1 MSQGKAIRNAAP
13 ERMEISALDA
23 EGFGVARV
31 EGKVIFVDGALAGER
46 VWARRTESSSRFDRA
61 EVLTVERASAQR
73 VTPPCPYFGL
83 CGGCTLQ
90 HLEPGAQVAV
100 KQRQLE
106 ENLWRIGKVRPERIL
121 PPIFGPS
128 LGYRS
133 KARLSVRAPKS
144 RGALVGFRERRS
156 SYVADMGYCLTLDPR
171 VAHLLLPLRALVA
184 KLGEPQGIPQIEV
197 ASTPEVV
204 ALVFRHLLP
213 LSSQDVALLR
223 DFAQQH
229 GVQLWLQSGGP
240 ATIHCVWPPE
250 PPPLRYR
257 LPEFNVS
264 LRFDPLVFTQVNQPV
279 NQILVRRAMAL
290 LQPRAGERILDLFC
304 GLGNF
309 TLPMARLGAEVL
321 GVEGDARLVALAG
334 ENAQSN
340 GLQALARFAVA
351 DLTRIGPEDLSAWGR
366 VDKMLIDPPRSGA
379 MEVLRALGGMRPERI
394 VYVSCTPATLAR
406 DAEYLVHERG
416 YRLVAAG
423 VVNMFPHTAH
433 VESIA
438 LFQR

>member
-1 MSQGKAIRNAAP
+1 MSKGKAIRNAAP

-31 EGKVIFVDGALAGER
+31 EGKVVFVDAALAGER
-46 VWARRTESSSRFDRA
+46 VWARRTEHSSRFDRA
-61 EVLTVERASAQR
+61 EVLAVERASAQR
-73 VTPPCPYFGL
+73 VTPPCPHFGL

-133 KARLSVRAPKS
+133 KARLSVRVPKS

-184 KLGEPQGIPQIEV
+184 KLGEPQGVPQIEV
-197 ASTPEVV
+197 ASSPEVV
-204 ALVFRHLLP
+204 ALVVRHLLP

-223 DFAQQH
+223 EFAQQH
-229 GVQLWLQSGGP
+229 GVQLWLQPGGP

-250 PPPLRYR
+250 PAPLRYR
-257 LPEFNVS
+257 LPEFDVS

-279 NQILVRRAMAL
+279 NQVLVRRAMAL

-309 TLPMARLGAEVL
+309 TLPIARLGAEVL

-334 ENAQSN
+334 ENAENN

-351 DLTRIGPEDLSAWGR
+351 DLTRIGPEDLSAWGA
-366 VDKMLIDPPRSGA
+366 VNKMLIDPPRSGA
-379 MEVLRALGGMRPERI
+379 MEVLKALGEVHPERM
-394 VYVSCTPATLAR
+394 VYVSCNPATLAR
-406 DAEYLVHERG
+406 DAEYLVHVRG

>member
-1 MSQGKAIRNAAP
+1 MSKGKPIRNAAP

-23 EGFGVARV
+23 DGFGVARV

-46 VWARRTESSSRFDRA
+46 VWSRRFQGSSRFDRA
-61 EVLTVERASAQR
+61 EVVSVERAAAQR
-73 VTPPCPYFGL
+73 VTPPCPHFGL

-133 KARLSVRAPKS
+133 KARLSVRVPQS
-144 RGALVGFRERRS
+144 RGALVGFRERQS
-156 SYVADMGYCLTLDPR
+156 SYVADMNYCFTLDPR

-197 ASTPEVV
+197 ATTPEVV

-213 LSSQDVALLR
+213 LSSQDVALMR

-240 ATIHCVWPPE
+240 ATIHCVWPAE
-250 PPPLRYR
+250 PAPLCYR

-264 LRFDPLVFTQVNQPV
+264 LRFDPLVFTQVNQAM
-279 NQILVRRAMAL
+279 NQSLVRRAMAL
-290 LQPRAGERILDLFC
+290 LQPRPGERILDLFC

-309 TLPMARLGAEVL
+309 TLPIARMGAEVL

-379 MEVLRALGGMRPERI
+379 MEVLKALGKVHPERI
-394 VYVSCTPATLAR
+394 VYVSCGPATLAR
-406 DAEYLVHERG
+406 DAEYLVYVRG